1 MKFLLIFMLTMPGFA
16 LAQAY
21 FGTGLG
27 YTRYTFERGDGLSE
41 DAFGPTFGLKWG
53 YRFGSFGVEPF
64 LNYTKVK
71 SSNIT
76 INSEKYIHNAKIY
89 SFGSKIY
96 YQIEFLQ
103 LHLGYAFHQFN
114 SYVTNSSS
122 ESVVTSSDIMA
133 LAGVNGSKLYYG
145 PIFGMALEMQNSSI
159 APYVSFTSHQ
169 LNSPNASLFEA
180 EMGLKFRY

>member
-1 MKFLLIFMLTMPGFA
+1 MKYLLTICLFLSQNAF
-16 LAQAY
+16 AQAY

-27 YTRYTFERGDGLSE
+27 YTRYTFERGDHYSE

-53 YRFGSFGVEPF
+53 YRFDSIGVEPF

-89 SFGSKIY
+89 SLGFKVF

-103 LHLGYAFHQFN
+103 LHLGYAFHQFQ
-114 SYVTNSSS
+114 SYVTTVSSG
-122 ESVVTSSDIMA
+122 SVVTSSDINT
-133 LAGVNGSKLYYG
+133 LAGAKGNQLYYG
-145 PIFGMALEMQNSSI
+145 PIFGMALEMQNTSV

-169 LNSPNASLFEA
+169 LNAPNASLFEA